1 MNIADKLLNYKK
13 LLDGGVITP
22 EEFESKKNEIFL
34 DDKNKKKLDKLNLEK
49 QQKAYKIKKIILNI
63 VLTMLSIFMLF
74 VIMVLILASKDLGFE
89 MLDLLMGIVC
99 LAILSACIETMVRI
113 NRKRRD

>member
-1 MNIADKLLNYKK
+1 
-13 LLDGGVITP
+13 
-22 EEFESKKNEIFL
+22 
-34 DDKNKKKLDKLNLEK
+34 
-49 QQKAYKIKKIILNI
+49 
-63 VLTMLSIFMLF
+63 MLSIFMLF

-113 NRKRRD
+113 NRKRGD